1 MKDKIKYIIIGL
13 ISVSVIVMILGIILI
28 LLNTNNVYSDKI
40 PDNYIAIFNGGS
52 GEVTYQTYIY
62 KIDNGQDNYGFKY
75 INTTNTTKQWGSDEV
90 NIKITG
96 KGTVTWTDDVF
107 MVAKKNN
114 AYSFVITKDSKNTY
128 TIEEFQGMF
137 LMD

>member
-75 INTTNTTKQWGSDEV
+75 INTT
-90 NIKITG
+90 KI
-96 KGTVTWTDDVF
+96 
-107 MVAKKNN
+107 
-114 AYSFVITKDSKNTY
+114 I
-128 TIEEFQGMF
+128 
-137 LMD
+137 